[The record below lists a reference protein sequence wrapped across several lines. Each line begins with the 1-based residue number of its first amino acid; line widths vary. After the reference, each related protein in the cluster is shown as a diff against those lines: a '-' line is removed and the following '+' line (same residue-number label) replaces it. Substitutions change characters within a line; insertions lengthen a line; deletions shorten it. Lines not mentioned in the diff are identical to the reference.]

1 MTGDYQALKD
11 RRSAAKGQVTLTG
24 NRLKAALAAGA
35 CSNELL
41 SAELQKLEE
50 KFNSAI
56 ALNEEMR
63 VHPEAKGDELDA
75 WDVDL
80 YVQYAKIRTEVTGA
94 LPPPSAPLAPPP
106 PSPSVPLG
114 ASAAHRNI
122 LLQQPAANVATAP
135 LA

>member
-1 MTGDYQALKD
+1 MQRVILSYMMTGDFQALKD

-75 WDVDL
+75 
-80 YVQYAKIRTEVTGA
+80 
-94 LPPPSAPLAPPP
+94 
-106 PSPSVPLG
+106 
-114 ASAAHRNI
+114 
-122 LLQQPAANVATAP
+122 
-135 LA
+135 